1 MKQVYVSIY
10 TLVAGLLSSSVLD
23 VVLMVIPLL
32 VVVYLLHRP
41 RTVDVYVLQ
50 PHDIELAEQLAE
62 YLLAYDDEYTISR
75 VLLVEPH
82 LLRDEI
88 DK

>member
-1 MKQVYVSIY
+1 MKQVYVSAY
-10 TLVAGLLSSSVLD
+10 TLIAGLIASSVLD

-32 VVVYLLHRP
+32 VVMYLLHRP

-50 PHDIELAEQLAE
+50 PDDIELAEQLAE

-75 VLLVEPH
+75 VLIVEPH
-82 LLRDEI
+82 LLSEEI

>member
-1 MKQVYVSIY
+1 MKQVYVSAY
-10 TLVAGLLSSSVLD
+10 TLIAGLIASSVLD
-23 VVLMVIPLL
+23 VILFLIPLL
-32 VVVYLLHRP
+32 VVMYLLHRP

-50 PHDIELAEQLAE
+50 PQDIELAEKFAE

-82 LLRDEI
+82 LLSEEI